1 MQSDRRTLLKPAGA
15 AGAATLLPT
24 GAATARTV
32 DDDLDLDGGVQD
44 VLVTFDRQENVHA
57 LERFDLVAGY
67 HAFAS
72 FPIAYTRM
80 TGDQIE
86 RVARLSTV
94 WSVEANRDLEYHN
107 DDARELTG
115 AETVQTAGRRYTGES
130 AHVAVVDSGVDG
142 DHPDFSERLVANYQF
157 VNPLDSEESM
167 WTDVGPANTGGTGH
181 GTHVSGSAT
190 GEGTMSDG
198 QYRGMA
204 PDADLTVYA
213 LGGGV
218 LLNVVGA
225 YDHMIELQRQ
235 GRHEIDVANNSYGP
249 VSGNDADYS
258 PGTALNVATYTAFTE
273 RIVPVFSA
281 GNSGPGSNTLSNYGK
296 APHVL
301 ASAATDDTRGV
312 TDFSSR
318 GRKKENFEDP
328 DVKANYDRRV
338 AFENQV
344 EFYEQTRIENLT
356 SVGEE
361 QSDDGTLAPGGSTIV
376 GPDTGQ
382 SQFTDLSPGEVYD
395 DGAADGFIRATLTWD
410 RPTDDLDLFLLQGG
424 EDGDVV
430 ASSTQGTGTTEE
442 VIKASLDPDAEYA
455 LEIDP
460 FRSTGVS
467 YDVTWEY
474 FQPPETSRP
483 YGVYRPSAGTPGN
496 FLFSTFDPTDP
507 LQGYGTVVQ
516 NADEQ
521 VRTAQE
527 PFYGS
532 LSGTS
537 MSGPVLA
544 GLVALTIDAYRQNN
558 GTDPDPMDVMVTV
571 EATARNALDSYQTIN
586 VGAGFADVE
595 ALVKRAEN
603 DDLAT
608 LQDYTND
615 FLVGNDGTEGTATET
630 LFSVTGSRDTG
641 GGVYTAGQTARVT
654 LTVDANEPATVR
666 DRIPFDWEVVGGDAD
681 REITENGVRL
691 LEFDDVSGGEE
702 EEAVSYFLEAPEA
715 TGEYTFGPA
724 VARPSNDDGAFR
736 RFTDTSSK
744 TVAGV
749 DTADP
754 AP

>member
-1 MQSDRRTLLKPAGA
+1 MQSDRRTLLKAAGA

-44 VLVTFDRQENVHA
+44 VLVTFDRQENVDA

-67 HAFAS
+67 HAFSS

-94 WSVEANRDLEYHN
+94 WSVEANKDLEYHN

-142 DHPDFSERLVANYQF
+142 DHPDFSESLVANYQF
-157 VNPLDSEESM
+157 LNPLDSEESM

-198 QYRGMA
+198 RYRGMA

-225 YDHMIELQRQ
+225 YDHMIELQQQ
-235 GRHEIDVANNSYGP
+235 GRHDIDVVNNSYGP
-249 VSGNDADYS
+249 ISGNDADYS

-273 RIVPVFSA
+273 SIVPVFSA
-281 GNSGPGSNTLSNYGK
+281 GNSGPGTNTLSNYGK

-301 ASAATDDTRGV
+301 ASAATKDDRSV
-312 TDFSSR
+312 TGFSSR
-318 GRKKENFEDP
+318 GRKKDP
-328 DVKANYDRRV
+328 EKFDNPEVEANYDRRV
-338 AFENQV
+338 AFENQ
-344 EFYEQTRIENLT
+344 EQFYEQTEIGNLT
-356 SVGEE
+356 SVSGE
-361 QSDDGTLAPGGSTIV
+361 QSESGTLAPGGSTIV

-382 SQFTDLSPGEVYD
+382 SDFYDLAPQETANG
-395 DGAADGFIRATLTWD
+395 DGTPGFIRATLTWD

-424 EDGDVV
+424 EDGDAV
-430 ASSTQGTGTTEE
+430 AGSTQGTGNTEE
-442 VIKASLDPDAEYA
+442 VIKASLDLDKEYT
-455 LEIDP
+455 LEVDP
-460 FRSTGVS
+460 FRSTGVT
-467 YDVTWEY
+467 YEVTWEY
-474 FQPPETSRP
+474 FQPPAPSRP
-483 YGVYRPSAGTPGN
+483 YGVYRPSAATPGN
-496 FLFSTFDPTDP
+496 FVFSTMDPADP
-507 LQGYGTVVQ
+507 LQGYGTLVRNV
-516 NADEQ
+516 DEQ
-521 VRTAQE
+521 IRSSQE

-537 MSGPVLA
+537 MSGPVLT
-544 GLVALTIDAYRQNN
+544 GLGALTIDAYRQNN

-571 EATARNALDSYQTIN
+571 EATAKDALDSYLSIN
-586 VGAGFADVE
+586 VGAGFADAE
-595 ALVKRAEN
+595 ALVRRAERGDLVTL
-603 DDLAT
+603 DDYS
-608 LQDYTND
+608 DD
-615 FLVGNDGTEGTATET
+615 FLVGNGDGGATET

-641 GGVYTAGQTARVT
+641 ATVYTAGQTARVT

-681 REITENGVRL
+681 REFTEDGVRL
-691 LEFDDVSGGEE
+691 LEFDVSGDGEVE
-702 EEAVSYFLEAPEA
+702 VTYFLEAPEA

-724 VARPSNDDGAFR
+724 VARPSGDEGAFR
-736 RFTDTSSK
+736 RFTDTGSK
-744 TVAGV
+744 TVVGA